1 MSRLNNSIEKR
12 RYPRFL
18 IDLPLEYR
26 LIDIFHTHGALVVN
40 ASEAGLLIKSV
51 ENIPIGTNLDILVLF
66 PRQFELVNFEAFAE
80 VIWNKTYLKEG
91 WKGYQC
97 GLNFISI
104 REHDRFKLR
113 QLLHGRFN
121 LEGFFYNR

>member
-26 LIDIFHTHGALVVN
+26 VIDISHAHGALVVN

-51 ENIPIGTNLDILVLF
+51 ENIPISTNLDILVLF
-66 PRQFELVNFEAFAE
+66 RKEFELVNFEVLAE
-80 VIWNKTYLKEG
+80 VVWNKTHSKEG
-91 WKGYQC
+91 WTGYQC

-104 REHDRFKLR
+104 REHDRWKLR
-113 QLLHGRFN
+113 QLLRGRFN
-121 LEGFFYNR
+121 LDGISYNL

>member
-1 MSRLNNSIEKR
+1 MSRLNNPIEKR

-26 LIDIFHTHGALVVN
+26 LTDIFHAHGALVVN

-66 PRQFELVNFEAFAE
+66 PSQFELVNFEAFAE
-80 VIWNKTYLKEG
+80 VIWNRTYLKEG

-104 REHDRFKLR
+104 REHDRSKLR

-121 LEGFFYNR
+121 LEGILYNR

>member
-18 IDLPLEYR
+18 MDLPLEYR
-26 LIDIFHTHGALVVN
+26 LIDIFRAHGALVVN

-51 ENIPIGTNLDILVLF
+51 ENIPIGANLDILVLF
-66 PRQFELVNFEAFAE
+66 PKEFELVNFEVLAE
-80 VIWNKTYLKEG
+80 VVWNNTYLKES

-97 GLNFISI
+97 GLNFTSI
-104 REHDRFKLR
+104 KEQDRWKLR
-113 QLLHGRFN
+113 QLLRGRFN
-121 LEGFFYNR
+121 LDGIWYNL